1 MGNLKNQMIG
11 EGNGNSTCG
20 QYKLIR
26 TIGQGGNAVVK
37 LAEKDGIQYALKMIM
52 LTEQDSEIVIK
63 RTKEEFD
70 IVSKLSIKGVMKYY
84 DF

>member
-1 MGNLKNQMIG
+1 
-11 EGNGNSTCG
+11 
-20 QYKLIR
+20 
-26 TIGQGGNAVVK
+26 
-37 LAEKDGIQYALKMIM
+37 M